1 MKSLA
6 LLSLCGLFAICTAQ
20 RSPFEPLWP
29 DGPGK
34 KVTPQEPSREL
45 EKILSNIDPDR
56 IRHTITKLVSFGTRH
71 TLSSQTDPNRG
82 TGAARDWIAS
92 EMQTYA
98 DASHGRMKISTPS
111 YIQEP
116 DGDRVLFPVRI
127 SDVVATLE
135 GSVEPNRVY
144 VVSGHYDNR
153 VSDPLNFMDDA
164 PGADDDAS
172 GVAVSMELAR
182 VMASHKP
189 DATIMFVAVAGE
201 EQGLYGSQHLADLM
215 KNTST
220 DVQGM
225 FDNDIVGSPVGDDG
239 HSDPFIIRMFS
250 SGIPPTATF
259 DEVTR
264 IADLGG
270 ENDSPSRELSRFMA
284 EVAQNHATK
293 MRVQSIWRPDR
304 FLRSGDHIPF
314 LENGFPALRFT
325 EPNENFAHQH
335 QDIRVEDGK
344 QFGDLIEFVD
354 FEYVSRVA
362 KVNGAGLWSLANAP
376 GVPRGATILA
386 DTLGNNSTFTWT
398 DDPNAH
404 SYEIV
409 WRPTDQAFW
418 THAIP
423 VGKVT
428 SATVMLSKDNVN
440 FGIRA
445 VGKNGLKS
453 PAAFPVPS
461 SSE

>member
-1 MKSLA
+1 
-6 LLSLCGLFAICTAQ
+6 
-20 RSPFEPLWP
+20 
-29 DGPGK
+29 
-34 KVTPQEPSREL
+34 
-45 EKILSNIDPDR
+45 
-56 IRHTITKLVSFGTRH
+56 
-71 TLSSQTDPNRG
+71 
-82 TGAARDWIAS
+82 
-92 EMQTYA
+92 MQTYA

-116 DGDRVLFPVRI
+116 DGDRVLFPVKI

-293 MRVQSIWRPDR
+293 MRGKKFRIINKYRTQRIKQFSQFGAPIDSSAVAIIFLSLKTAFRLSASQNQTRTSLTNTRIFALKTENNSETLSNSLTSNTSPVW
-304 FLRSGDHIPF
+304 LRSTVLVYGHWQTLP
-314 LENGFPALRFT
+314 
-325 EPNENFAHQH
+325 
-335 QDIRVEDGK
+335 
-344 QFGDLIEFVD
+344 
-354 FEYVSRVA
+354 EYQEGRQ
-362 KVNGAGLWSLANAP
+362 
-376 GVPRGATILA
+376 
-386 DTLGNNSTFTWT
+386 
-398 DDPNAH
+398 
-404 SYEIV
+404 Y
-409 WRPTDQAFW
+409 WRI
-418 THAIP
+418 H
-423 VGKVT
+423 
-428 SATVMLSKDNVN
+428 
-440 FGIRA
+440 
-445 VGKNGLKS
+445 
-453 PAAFPVPS
+453 
-461 SSE
+461 

>member
-1 MKSLA
+1 
-6 LLSLCGLFAICTAQ
+6 
-20 RSPFEPLWP
+20 
-29 DGPGK
+29 
-34 KVTPQEPSREL
+34 
-45 EKILSNIDPDR
+45 
-56 IRHTITKLVSFGTRH
+56 
-71 TLSSQTDPNRG
+71 
-82 TGAARDWIAS
+82 
-92 EMQTYA
+92 MQTYA

-116 DGDRVLFPVRI
+116 DGDRVLFPVKI

-293 MRVQSIWRPDR
+293 MRGKN
-304 FLRSGDHIPF
+304 LRSSRRGD
-314 LENGFPALRFT
+314 T
-325 EPNENFAHQH
+325 
-335 QDIRVEDGK
+335 
-344 QFGDLIEFVD
+344 
-354 FEYVSRVA
+354 
-362 KVNGAGLWSLANAP
+362 GL
-376 GVPRGATILA
+376 
-386 DTLGNNSTFTWT
+386 
-398 DDPNAH
+398 
-404 SYEIV
+404 
-409 WRPTDQAFW
+409 
-418 THAIP
+418 
-423 VGKVT
+423 
-428 SATVMLSKDNVN
+428 
-440 FGIRA
+440 
-445 VGKNGLKS
+445 NGLNS
-453 PAAFPVPS
+453 SVNLAPRSIPPQWRSYSFP
-461 SSE
+461 